1 MFPRFETH
9 EMSFEHLEIKFD
21 FECYKT
27 LLYSHNPQSFR
38 ESGIEFCRTVNLPFC
53 RTVYIFVKFAFCLFY
68 RLSPRNGWI
77 QCLDHLLISTTLQ
90 TSQLTDYVKDKEK
103 LLWNRSMQ
111 CTNKDRRKLHQ
122 NYFLLL
128 KFSLNLKEEFNRGK
142 TVSLLIYQ
150 VQNQFIYFVFQFELG
165 M

>member
-1 MFPRFETH
+1 
-9 EMSFEHLEIKFD
+9 MSQNS
-21 FECYKT
+21 T
-27 LLYSHNPQSFR
+27 LAQHNRQSFR
-38 ESGIEFCRTVNLPFC
+38 ESGIEFSVGLSTYLFAEL
-53 RTVYIFVKFAFCLFY
+53 YIYYVKFAFCLFY
-68 RLSPRNGWI
+68 RLSTRNGWI
-77 QCLDHLLISTTLQ
+77 QCSDHLLISTTLQ

-128 KFSLNLKEEFNRGK
+128 KFSLNLREEFNRGK
-142 TVSLLIYQ
+142 TVSLLIHQ

-165 M
+165 L

>member
-1 MFPRFETH
+1 MLQN
-9 EMSFEHLEIKFD
+9 S
-21 FECYKT
+21 T
-27 LLYSHNPQSFR
+27 LAQHNPQSFR
-38 ESGIEFCRTVNLPFC
+38 ESGIEFCRTINLPFC

-142 TVSLLIYQ
+142 TLSPCLYIRFRTNL
-150 VQNQFIYFVFQFELG
+150 FILYFNLNLACRLFGLEGICQKLHIK
-165 M
+165 

>member
-1 MFPRFETH
+1 MLQN
-9 EMSFEHLEIKFD
+9 S
-21 FECYKT
+21 T
-27 LLYSHNPQSFR
+27 LAQHNPQSFQ

-103 LLWNRSMQ
+103 LLWNKSMQ